1 MPSKLKK
8 LADLK
13 LMVRKMEA
21 DLGLSDHSH
30 LSRSLVTAVADL
42 HEQKAGRAST
52 SDLLEHPL
60 LQEFSRPSIF
70 RALKAM
76 EASGEIKKVGPVRGF
91 YAPAN

>member
-1 MPSKLKK
+1 MPNKLTK
-8 LADLK
+8 LAKLK
-13 LMVRKMEA
+13 LMVTKMEA

-30 LSRSLVTAVADL
+30 LNRTLVSAVADL
-42 HEQKAGRAST
+42 HERKDGSAST

-76 EASGEIKKVGPVRGF
+76 EVSGEIKKVGPVRGY
-91 YAPAN
+91 YAPAD

>member
-8 LADLK
+8 LAKLK
-13 LMVRKMEA
+13 LMVTKMEA

-30 LSRSLVTAVADL
+30 LNRALVAAVAHL

-52 SDLLEHPL
+52 SGLIEHPL

-76 EASGEIKKVGPVRGF
+76 EVSGEIKKVGPVRGY

>member
-1 MPSKLKK
+1 MPNKLKK
-8 LADLK
+8 LANLK
-13 LMVRKMEA
+13 LMVTKMEA
-21 DLGLSDHSH
+21 DLGLSNHSH
-30 LSRSLVTAVADL
+30 LNRTLVLAVANL
-42 HEQKAGRAST
+42 HEKKDGCAST

-76 EASGEIKKVGPVRGF
+76 EVSGDIKKVGPVRGY

>member
-1 MPSKLKK
+1 MTSKLKK
-8 LADLK
+8 LAKLK
-13 LMVRKMEA
+13 LMVTKMEA

-30 LSRSLVTAVADL
+30 LNRALVAAVAHL

-52 SDLLEHPL
+52 SDLIEHPL

-76 EASGEIKKVGPVRGF
+76 EVSGEIKKVGPVRGY
-91 YAPAN
+91 YAPVN